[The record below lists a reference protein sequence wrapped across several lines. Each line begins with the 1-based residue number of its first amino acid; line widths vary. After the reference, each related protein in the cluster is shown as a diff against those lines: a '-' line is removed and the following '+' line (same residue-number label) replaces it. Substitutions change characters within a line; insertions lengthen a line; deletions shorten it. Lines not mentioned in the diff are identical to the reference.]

1 MYIYLATLKTL
12 NREFKLTNLSPLHF
26 SIMQCLAFIFYFALT
41 VFLFLNAS
49 EAQNESPTKTIV
61 LISQARDNSPQC
73 NRPSI
78 QSHQTTNNGQLS
90 ISMLVFTSKST
101 LVYILYNYNFH
112 LKLSIKFQSIYNFF
126 FFLLSREKVMILKEK
141 PYIILKGMGKS
152 STVIEWGDSGN
163 SIESS
168 TFKLYAPNFMARDI
182 TLKVRNSKSFILG

>member
-1 MYIYLATLKTL
+1 MICSIFDNLLIMYIYLATLKTL

-126 FFLLSREKVMILKEK
+126 FSFYCLER
-141 PYIILKGMGKS
+141 
-152 STVIEWGDSGN
+152 
-163 SIESS
+163 
-168 TFKLYAPNFMARDI
+168 KL
-182 TLKVRNSKSFILG
+182 